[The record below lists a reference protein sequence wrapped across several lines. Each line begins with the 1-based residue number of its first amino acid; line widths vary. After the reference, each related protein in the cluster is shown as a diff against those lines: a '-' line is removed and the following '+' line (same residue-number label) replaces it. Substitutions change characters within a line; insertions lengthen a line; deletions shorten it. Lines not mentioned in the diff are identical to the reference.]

1 MFQSAIVAWLRL
13 YRVVQKIDRM
23 QSTHLR
29 KWGLNIAQFDVLAHV
44 GAHKGITQQELA
56 DSLLVT
62 KGNIS
67 QLLDRM
73 EHMGLL
79 SRNQEKRNK
88 NIALTEKGQELFDRV
103 VPAHERMIAEQLAV
117 LSQVEIAD
125 LQRILRKLDHA
136 LP

>member
-1 MFQSAIVAWLRL
+1 MFQPAILAWLRL
-13 YRVVQKIDRM
+13 YRIVQKIDRM
-23 QSTHLR
+23 QSAHLR
-29 KWGLNIAQFDVLAHV
+29 KWELNIAQFDVLAHV
-44 GAHKGITQQELA
+44 GAHKGITQQDLA

-73 EHMGLL
+73 EKLGLL

-88 NIALTEKGQELFDRV
+88 NITLTEKGQELFEQV
-103 VPAHERMIAEQLAV
+103 VPAHEKMIAEQLAV
-117 LSQVEIAD
+117 LSPAEIAD

>member
-1 MFQSAIVAWLRL
+1 MFQPAILVWLRL
-13 YRVVQKIDRM
+13 YRIVQKIDRM
-23 QSTHLR
+23 QTVHLR
-29 KWGLNIAQFDVLAHV
+29 NWGLNIAQFDVLAHV

-73 EHMGLL
+73 EDLGLL

-88 NIALTEKGQELFDRV
+88 NLVLTEKGQELFDRV
-103 VPAHERMIAEQLAV
+103 VPAHEQMIAEHLAV
-117 LSQVEIAD
+117 LSASEIAD
-125 LQRILRKLDHA
+125 LRRILGKLDHA